1 MERRQLSRDEA
12 VDVVVE
18 CARRLFPIL
27 SQRRAHEVADI
38 VLRDLEAQGIH
49 LAQEEESI

>member
-1 MERRQLSRDEA
+1 MESKKLSRDEA
-12 VDVVVE
+12 VEVVVE

-27 SQRRAHEVADI
+27 SQRRAREAADI

-49 LAQEEESI
+49 LVQDQGDV